1 VEENIMAQTAE
12 MSKSE
17 RDELIL
23 QHYPMV
29 RRVAYRMVS
38 RYPSCIEADDLV
50 AIGTLGLIDA
60 VDKFETNRSVSFS
73 AYARI
78 RVQGAIL
85 DELRKA
91 DWVPRSVRNRF
102 SRIQLTRQGLQESL
116 GRNPTEEE
124 VAKELD
130 VGVERLR
137 EMIQGSTV
145 RTLVSMEEG
154 SEEDDSVGSTLPS
167 PEPTPLE
174 AATKEHLRKM
184 VRARVTDLPES
195 ERQIVDM
202 YYFQEL
208 TFREIGQI
216 LGITESRV
224 SQLHSRMKAR
234 MSSEMQELLDA

>member
-1 VEENIMAQTAE
+1 MVNIAE
-12 MSKSE
+12 MSKRE
-17 RDELIL
+17 REELIL

-50 AIGTLGLIDA
+50 TIGTLGLIDA
-60 VDKFETNRSVSFS
+60 VDKFEESRSVSFS

-85 DELRKA
+85 DELRKT

-102 SRIQLTRQGLQESL
+102 SRIQETKQNLREKL
-116 GRNPTEEE
+116 GRDPQEEE
-124 VAKELD
+124 VAQALG

-137 EMIQGSTV
+137 EMIQGATV

-154 SEEDDSVGSTLPS
+154 SEDEESVGSTLPS
-167 PEPTPLE
+167 ADPTPLE
-174 AATKEHLRKM
+174 AATKEHLREM
-184 VRARVTDLPES
+184 VRARVTDLPER

-234 MSSEMQELLDA
+234 MSSELQELLEA

>member
-1 VEENIMAQTAE
+1 MAYIAE
-12 MSKSE
+12 MSKQE
-17 RDELIL
+17 REELIL

-50 AIGTLGLIDA
+50 TIGTLGLIDA
-60 VDKFETNRSVSFS
+60 VDKFEESRSVSFS

-85 DELRKA
+85 DELREA

-102 SRIQLTRQGLQESL
+102 SRIQECKRSLKESL
-116 GRNPTEEE
+116 GRDPTEEE
-124 VAKELD
+124 VAQDLG
-130 VGVERLR
+130 VGVDRLR
-137 EMIQGSTV
+137 EMIQGATV

-154 SEEDDSVGSTLPS
+154 SEEEESVGSTLPS
-167 PEPTPLE
+167 AEPTPLE
-174 AATKEHLRKM
+174 AATKEHLREM
-184 VRARVTDLPES
+184 VRDRVTELPER

-234 MSSEMQELLDA
+234 MSSELQELLEA

>member
-1 VEENIMAQTAE
+1 MVNIAE
-12 MSKSE
+12 MSKRE
-17 RDELIL
+17 REELIL

-50 AIGTLGLIDA
+50 TIGTLGLIDA
-60 VDKFETNRSVSFS
+60 VDKFEESRSVSFS

-85 DELRKA
+85 DELRKT

-102 SRIQLTRQGLQESL
+102 SRIQETKQNLCEKL
-116 GRNPTEEE
+116 GRDPNEEE
-124 VAKELD
+124 VAQALG

-137 EMIQGSTV
+137 EMIQGATV

-154 SEEDDSVGSTLPS
+154 SEDEESVGSTLPS
-167 PEPTPLE
+167 AEPTPLE
-174 AATKEHLRKM
+174 AATKEHLREM
-184 VRARVTDLPES
+184 VRARVTDLPER

-234 MSSEMQELLDA
+234 MSSELQELLEA

>member
-1 VEENIMAQTAE
+1 MAQTAE
-12 MSKSE
+12 MSKRE

-102 SRIQLTRQGLQESL
+102 SRIQLTRQSLKETL

-124 VAKELD
+124 IAKELD

-154 SEEDDSVGSTLPS
+154 SEEEDSVGSTLPS

-174 AATKEHLRKM
+174 AATKEHLGKM
-184 VRARVTDLPES
+184 VRARVTDLPE
-195 ERQIVDM
+195 R
-202 YYFQEL
+202 EL

>member
-1 VEENIMAQTAE
+1 MVNIAE
-12 MSKSE
+12 MSKRE
-17 RDELIL
+17 REELIL

-50 AIGTLGLIDA
+50 TIGTLGLIDA
-60 VDKFETNRSVSFS
+60 VDKFEESRSVSFS

-85 DELRKA
+85 DELRKT

-102 SRIQLTRQGLQESL
+102 SRIQETKQGLREKL
-116 GRNPTEEE
+116 GRDPKEEE
-124 VAKELD
+124 VAEALG
-130 VGVERLR
+130 VEVERLR
-137 EMIQGSTV
+137 EMIQGATV

-154 SEEDDSVGSTLPS
+154 SEDEESVGSTLPS
-167 PEPTPLE
+167 AEPTPLE
-174 AATKEHLRKM
+174 AATKEHLREM
-184 VRARVTDLPES
+184 VRARVTDLPER

-234 MSSEMQELLDA
+234 MSFELQELLEA

>member
-1 VEENIMAQTAE
+1 MVNIAE
-12 MSKSE
+12 MSKRE
-17 RDELIL
+17 REELIL

-50 AIGTLGLIDA
+50 TIGTLGLIDA
-60 VDKFETNRSVSFS
+60 VDKFEESRSVSFS

-85 DELRKA
+85 DELRKT

-102 SRIQLTRQGLQESL
+102 SRIQETKQNLREKL
-116 GRNPTEEE
+116 GRDPKEEE
-124 VAKELD
+124 VAQALGVE
-130 VGVERLR
+130 VERLR
-137 EMIQGSTV
+137 EMIQGATV

-154 SEEDDSVGSTLPS
+154 SEDEESVGSTLPS
-167 PEPTPLE
+167 AEPTPLE
-174 AATKEHLRKM
+174 AATKEHLREM
-184 VRARVTDLPES
+184 VRARVTDLPDR

-234 MSSEMQELLDA
+234 MSSELQELLEA